1 MTCGIILY
9 RPLVTP
15 FSIVTPAF
23 SAIVITSGTQK
34 NHFLSLLLAP
44 VEAFGKPVSNS
55 WQK

>member
-44 VEAFGKPVSNS
+44 VEAFRKPVSNS